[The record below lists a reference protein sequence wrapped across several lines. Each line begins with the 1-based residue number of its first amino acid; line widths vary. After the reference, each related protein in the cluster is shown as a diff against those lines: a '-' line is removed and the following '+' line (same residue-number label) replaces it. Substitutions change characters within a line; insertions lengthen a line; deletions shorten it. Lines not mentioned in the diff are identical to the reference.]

1 MSLIFSHCLKV
12 RNILPQNTQPKH
24 FRVIF
29 SRSSARIL
37 RLFSPYFLKKKKD
50 LKIDVENYNSI
61 LKLFHCD
68 RRTDISVFL
77 LSELLKF
84 DILWG
89 IFFITHCLLPC
100 LSNYLEQAICHFIVS
115 FQLYNFGDSHGRVS
129 SVSEV
134 KSHCGFQ
141 GLQHV
146 CTCVHVRTLCRN
158 GVEGGNIKRA
168 QFLDVSLKITLYTLW
183 KIWKENKMYFHNS

>member
-1 MSLIFSHCLKV
+1 MSILVSFFFFEQKFSS
-12 RNILPQNTQPKH
+12 NPQA
-24 FRVIF
+24 F
-29 SRSSARIL
+29 
-37 RLFSPYFLKKKKD
+37 LFLFLKKD
-50 LKIDVENYNSI
+50 LKIYVQNYNLI
-61 LKLFHCD
+61 LNIFHCD

-129 SVSEV
+129 SASKI
-134 KSHCGFQ
+134 KSHSGVQFQ
-141 GLQHV
+141 GLQSV
-146 CTCVHVRTLCRN
+146 CTCVTCACIVWKWS
-158 GVEGGNIKRA
+158 GGGNIKTT
-168 QFLDVSLKITLYTLW
+168 VG
-183 KIWKENKMYFHNS
+183 